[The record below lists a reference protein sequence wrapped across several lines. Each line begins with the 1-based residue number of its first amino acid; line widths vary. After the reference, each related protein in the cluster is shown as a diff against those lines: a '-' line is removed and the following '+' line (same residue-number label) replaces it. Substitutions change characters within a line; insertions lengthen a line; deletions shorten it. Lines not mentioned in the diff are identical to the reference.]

1 MKQKLFI
8 ISMLLFSSTSILLA
22 GNPILFNKRPVKTGK
37 PAPTVDT
44 VITASYDDGTV
55 TIRSKEDIPFM
66 EVNIQSPSG
75 DVIYTHHS
83 SSSAQST
90 TKIDLP
96 KDVDEDKYAIELR
109 YNGNILHGNF

>member
-66 EVNIQSPSG
+66 EVYIQSPSG

-90 TKIDLP
+90 TQIDLP
-96 KDVDEDKYAIELR
+96 KEVDEDKYAIELR